1 MKNQSGIF
9 DLNKM
14 AEERKTD
21 LIQAIKNKAKSIEG
35 EMSFFDHLSEL
46 RVHLIRSSIV
56 VILMTIVCF
65 VYYDFLFDN
74 IIMGPHK
81 PSFWTYRMMCKV
93 GEYFHKSGFCITN
106 IPGKIINTE
115 MAGQFTLQINSALM
129 TGVALGVPYLLWE
142 IWRFV
147 KPALKDSERKSAT
160 GFVFYASLLFLIG
173 LMFGY
178 FIVAPLS
185 VNFLSNYSISP
196 EIENTITIDSY
207 FSSVATLTL
216 CTGAVFE
223 LPIVIFILSK
233 LGIMTPAFMREKR
246 RYAVIIILVI
256 AAVVTPTPDIPTMLT
271 VSFPLF
277 LLYEVSIFVS
287 LKVQKNKLKAEK
299 AFFNN

>member
-1 MKNQSGIF
+1 MSKG
-9 DLNKM
+9 
-14 AEERKTD
+14 RKTD
-21 LIQAIKNKAKSIEG
+21 LVQSIKDKGKSIEG
-35 EMSFFDHLSEL
+35 EMSFFDHLAEL
-46 RVHLIRSSIV
+46 RVHLVRSAIAIV
-56 VILMTIVCF
+56 ITTIFCF
-65 VYYDFLFDN
+65 VYYDFIFDT

-81 PSFWTYRMMCKV
+81 PSFWTYRMMCRV
-93 GEYFHKSGFCITN
+93 GEYFNMGPGFCITN

-129 TGVALGVPYLLWE
+129 TGVVLGFPYLLWE
-142 IWRFV
+142 VWRFV

-160 GFVFYASLLFLIG
+160 GFVFYATLLFMIG
-173 LMFGY
+173 LLFGY

-196 EIENTITIDSY
+196 DIENTITITSY

-223 LPIVIFILSK
+223 LPIVIYILSK
-233 LGIMTPAFMREKR
+233 LGVMTPKFMKEQR

-256 AAVVTPTPDIPTMLT
+256 AAIVTPTPDIPTMLT

-277 LLYEVSIFVS
+277 LLYELSIYISASVE
-287 LKVQKNKLKAEK
+287 KKRLKAEK
-299 AFFNN
+299 EFFES